1 MEKSLYEKVN
11 IWLRPFLYLVVIAI
25 VVIVLPYIV
34 GEIIGLPEVKNEDW
48 LGVLQNMPEVFAG
61 VLGIAI
67 TVVAI
72 IVELAANRYTAKI
85 TELFFLSKINS
96 IVMGYFVVSA
106 IQCIWVS
113 FEGAPYLGVQIAFFN
128 ITLAMLLLLP
138 YFVFVFHFLDPLN
151 IIKRIK
157 EQTLSYVQTNINS
170 KIEKRKQLAIKG
182 IEQLSDIALNAI
194 TNKDKGVSMSAVDTL
209 RELLFS
215 YIEKKDNLTEEWFK
229 ITSPISLNPDFVS
242 MTEDMLKE
250 IEDNKEWF
258 EMKILRQ
265 YQMLYNEALNK
276 MRDINYL
283 IAINSRMIGEKA
295 MEKRID
301 YLLYLIIKF
310 FNTYLRA
317 TLNAKDVRTAYNIL
331 NQYRILA
338 ESCLK
343 NGYYKYCDDIAGYF
357 KYYGQLAFS
366 MGLPFILETVAY
378 DLCALN
384 ELAYKLQVPNL
395 RNLLSIFLEVDKES
409 EKPHKYESTLRGV
422 RKAQVKLATF
432 YLVNGEE
439 ELAKMIYE
447 DMKNETSF
455 RLRSIKEELL
465 SVVSKDFWEIIDRGT
480 NFDYL
485 EPKRKEKLDTFF
497 SWFGDRLK
505 DN

>member
-276 MRDINYL
+276 MRDINLSL
-283 IAINSRMIGEKA
+283 IHI
-295 MEKRID
+295 
-301 YLLYLIIKF
+301 
-310 FNTYLRA
+310 
-317 TLNAKDVRTAYNIL
+317 
-331 NQYRILA
+331 
-338 ESCLK
+338 
-343 NGYYKYCDDIAGYF
+343 
-357 KYYGQLAFS
+357 
-366 MGLPFILETVAY
+366 
-378 DLCALN
+378 
-384 ELAYKLQVPNL
+384 
-395 RNLLSIFLEVDKES
+395 
-409 EKPHKYESTLRGV
+409 
-422 RKAQVKLATF
+422 
-432 YLVNGEE
+432 
-439 ELAKMIYE
+439 
-447 DMKNETSF
+447 
-455 RLRSIKEELL
+455 
-465 SVVSKDFWEIIDRGT
+465 
-480 NFDYL
+480 
-485 EPKRKEKLDTFF
+485 
-497 SWFGDRLK
+497 
-505 DN
+505 